1 MLQRSLYTAVFTL
14 MLLWSSAQYTQIGSG
29 GFSNTNF
36 GPLRTDT
43 SVNYYSR
50 FAMIYPAAT
59 LGDLTHGDELAALA
73 FSHNSF
79 DTMRGTGQLKI
90 YLKSTS
96 QSDFG
101 AGALNWLAEA
111 RNGMTLVYSG
121 DPNGLI
127 NPSPSDVLFKF
138 NQVNQ
143 YIWDTSGNAINLEV
157 LVEYQ
162 QTTKQDG
169 YIDWFCENSSTV
181 SGFVSPNENKY
192 RYGSSVAGLDSLTNF
207 SSIIK
212 PTLSLFYPRYNH
224 DLAVKRAYALGTVPL
239 LMRQPDS
246 LKVVIANYGK
256 STVTNKR
263 LFLKVSG
270 ANIYNDTIT
279 VASIDPFEEKF
290 VYFNTYQ
297 PKLLGTD
304 SLLITAEFDSSL
316 NNNTISK
323 ESVVSYNIYSH
334 ADPFAGSS
342 GGIGFTGST
351 GDFLAKFYVLGTSF
365 INQIKVDFT
374 AVGRGFQLGVWND
387 DGPGQLPGTVLFMSD
402 TSLTSNGTFIM
413 PVLPKVQ
420 VSGGYYVGIRQTT
433 NTNVGFSFQY
443 ETPVRPHSFYFTA
456 PAGDS
461 LWTPFSPGFNFNF
474 NIQPRLQVANDIAV
488 FNIISPANGDTI
500 EYSLTDSLPLKAKI
514 INYGFQNQGSFI
526 VRMQILNRF
535 AQQVFSKDQIVSLNA
550 DDTATVNFGKFSL
563 YNLGQFTAKVTAFLS
578 TDSIPD
584 NNSKASIF
592 DLIKNRDIGVNR
604 IYSPADGDV
613 FDLNRD
619 TFQPT
624 IRVDNYGATAINNFQ
639 VRGELLNSK
648 GKILDS
654 DEFTISLGANL
665 NVIKTFKYMKLTESG
680 SILFR
685 AYTILANDSF
695 PANDTAQVTLIAR
708 KIDDIAIQNVT
719 TPKAIKYPFN
729 NKIKPYLN
737 IKNEGLNR
745 QDSILIVGKITN
757 TDGIVI
763 YRDTAFRSLAAISI
777 SQIIFKEIALN
788 TLGEY
793 VFEANAYIPKDQWRV
808 NDTMRIPFSVVT
820 GNDLML
826 VRLETPKGVIPVNT
840 KATSPLL
847 EIRNNGFNPILD
859 AKVTCEIINNLNSR
873 VYLDS
878 LSVSLDTSESKL
890 ISFSPLEFD
899 DLGDYYVNIINNWS
913 LEQEPGY
920 NDTIYTTYSTRF
932 SKDIGISAHFS
943 PNYNDTLELNETLK
957 PSIQVMNYG
966 LDTMSNTRIAI
977 ALVNG
982 AAVAVYQDTLVISQL
997 SPNSLA
1003 TLSSSII
1010 YSASMFGAH
1019 TFTSKI
1025 LDADDNLVNN
1035 ELSSNYL
1042 VIRRNDVAVVKVDFP
1057 LIGQEFPKNTLIKPS
1072 ATIANLGVNNLSDV
1086 TVHCRAFDGFS
1097 KVYESTQVISTSA
1110 GESIQVNFDSTLTYD
1125 KKGILDLEF
1134 SVSHTADQLIIN
1146 DSASTYI
1153 TFVSGADVSALTSVI
1168 TKIYPNP
1175 FMHSIHIES
1184 KELIKNVKV
1193 LSITGQEVMNIK
1205 VNTTKAEVELPLA
1218 KGEYLL
1224 EVYYDAHVERIPI
1237 LKND

>member
-1 MLQRSLYTAVFTL
+1 MLLRSLYTTVFKL
-14 MLLWSSAQYTQIGSG
+14 IALWTSAQYTQIGNG
-29 GFSNTNF
+29 GFSNANF

-43 SVNYYSR
+43 VANYYSR

-59 LGDLTHGDELAALA
+59 LGDLTHGDQLAALA

-79 DTMRGTGQLKI
+79 DTIRGSGQLKI

-96 QSDFG
+96 QANFG
-101 AGALNWLAEA
+101 TGALNWLAEA

-143 YIWDTSGNAINLEV
+143 FTWDTSGNAKNLKV
-157 LVEYQ
+157 LVEYR

-169 YIDWFCENSSTV
+169 NIDWFCENSSTV
-181 SGFVSPNENKY
+181 TGFVSSNESKY
-192 RYGSSVAGLDSLTNF
+192 RYGSSAAGLDSLTNF

-212 PTLSLFYPRYNH
+212 PSLSLFYPRYNH

-246 LKVVIANYGK
+246 LKVVVANYGK
-256 STVTNKR
+256 STVTNKK
-263 LFLKVSG
+263 LFLKISG
-270 ANIYNDTIT
+270 ANSYNDTIT
-279 VASIDPFEEKF
+279 VASINPFEEKF
-290 VYFNTYQ
+290 VYFNTYT

-316 NNNTISK
+316 NNNAFSK
-323 ESVVSYNIYSH
+323 ERIVSYNNYSH
-334 ADPFAGSS
+334 ANPFLGSS

-351 GDFLAKFYVLGTSF
+351 GDFLAKFYVKGASF

-374 AVGRGFQLGVWND
+374 VVGRGFQLGVWED

-402 TSLTSNGTFIM
+402 TAYTFNGTFVM
-413 PVLPKVQ
+413 PVLPKVK
-420 VSGGYYVGIRQTT
+420 VRGGYYVGIRQTT

-461 LWTPFSPGFNFNF
+461 VWTPFSPGFNFNF

-488 FNIISPANGDTI
+488 FDIISPVNGDSI

-535 AQQVFSKDQIVSLNA
+535 AQQVFSKDQIVSLNT

-578 TDSIPD
+578 TDSILD
-584 NNSKASIF
+584 NNSKSSIF

-604 IYSPADGDV
+604 IYSPANGDV

-624 IRVDNYGATAINNFQ
+624 IRVDNYGATAINNFK
-639 VRGELLNSK
+639 VRGELVNSK

-654 DEFTISLGANL
+654 NEFTISLGANL
-665 NVIKTFKYMKLTESG
+665 NVIKTFKYMKLTEPG
-680 SILFR
+680 SIVFR

-695 PANDTAQVTLIAR
+695 PSNDSAKVTLISR
-708 KIDDIAIQNVT
+708 KVDDIAIQNVT
-719 TPKAIKYPFN
+719 TPKSIKYPFN
-729 NKIKPYLN
+729 SKIKPYLN

-745 QDSILIVGKITN
+745 QDSIRIIGKITN
-757 TDGIVI
+757 SNGMVI

-777 SQIIFKEIALN
+777 SQVIFKEIVLN
-788 TLGEY
+788 TFGEY
-793 VFEANAYIPKDQWRV
+793 VFEANAYILKDQWRV
-808 NDTMRIPFSVVT
+808 NDTMRVPFSVVT
-820 GNDLML
+820 GNDLVL
-826 VRLETPKGVIPVNT
+826 VRLQTPKGVIPVNT
-840 KATSPLL
+840 TASSPIL
-847 EIRNNGFNPILD
+847 EIRNNGFNPIVD
-859 AKVTCEIINNLNSR
+859 ARISLEIINNSNKR

-878 LSVSLDTSESKL
+878 LNVSLDTSESKV
-890 ISFSPLEFD
+890 ISFSTLAFD
-899 DLGDYYVNIINNWS
+899 DLGDYYVSVINNWT
-913 LEQEPGY
+913 LEQKPGP

-932 SKDIGISAHFS
+932 SKDIGISSHLLPA
-943 PNYNDTLELNETLK
+943 NTDTLELNETLK
-957 PSIQVMNYG
+957 PSIRIANYG
-966 LDTMSNTRIAI
+966 LDTMSSIRIAI
-977 ALVNG
+977 ALVNS
-982 AAVAVYQDTLVISQL
+982 ASVAVYQDTLAVSQL
-997 SPNSLA
+997 SPNSLI
-1003 TLSSSII
+1003 TISSSII
-1010 YSASMFGAH
+1010 YSAGTFGDY
-1019 TFTSKI
+1019 TFTSTL
-1025 LDADDNLVNN
+1025 LDADDNLLNN
-1035 ELSSNYL
+1035 ELKTNYL
-1042 VIRRNDVAVVKVDFP
+1042 VIRRNDVAIVKVDFP
-1057 LIGQEFPKNTLIKPS
+1057 SIGQEFPKNTLLKPS
-1072 ATIANLGVNNLSDV
+1072 AIIANLGINNLSNI
-1086 TVHCRAFDGFS
+1086 TLSCRAFDETSTVYTSS
-1097 KVYESTQVISTSA
+1097 KLLNMKA
-1110 GESIQVNFDSTLTYD
+1110 GESFQVYFDSTLTYS
-1125 KKGILDLEF
+1125 KKGILDIEF
-1134 SVSHTADQLIIN
+1134 SVSHASDQLTIN

-1153 TFVSGADVSALTSVI
+1153 TFVSGAEVSALTSVI

-1175 FMHSIHIES
+1175 FTHSIHIES
-1184 KELIKNVKV
+1184 KELIKNVRV
-1193 LSITGQEVMNIK
+1193 LSITGQEVKSIK

-1218 KGEYLL
+1218 KGVYFL

>member
-1 MLQRSLYTAVFTL
+1 
-14 MLLWSSAQYTQIGSG
+14 
-29 GFSNTNF
+29 
-36 GPLRTDT
+36 
-43 SVNYYSR
+43 
-50 FAMIYPAAT
+50 
-59 LGDLTHGDELAALA
+59 
-73 FSHNSF
+73 
-79 DTMRGTGQLKI
+79 
-90 YLKSTS
+90 
-96 QSDFG
+96 
-101 AGALNWLAEA
+101 
-111 RNGMTLVYSG
+111 
-121 DPNGLI
+121 
-127 NPSPSDVLFKF
+127 
-138 NQVNQ
+138 
-143 YIWDTSGNAINLEV
+143 INLEV

-162 QTTKQDG
+162 QTTKQGG

-563 YNLGQFTAKVTAFLS
+563 YNLGQFTATVTAFLS

-665 NVIKTFKYMKLTESG
+665 NVIKTFKYMKLTEPG

-763 YRDTAFRSLAAISI
+763 YRDTALRSLAAISI

-1097 KVYESTQVISTSA
+1097 IVYESTQVISTSA

>member
-1 MLQRSLYTAVFTL
+1 
-14 MLLWSSAQYTQIGSG
+14 
-29 GFSNTNF
+29 
-36 GPLRTDT
+36 
-43 SVNYYSR
+43 
-50 FAMIYPAAT
+50 
-59 LGDLTHGDELAALA
+59 
-73 FSHNSF
+73 
-79 DTMRGTGQLKI
+79 
-90 YLKSTS
+90 
-96 QSDFG
+96 
-101 AGALNWLAEA
+101 
-111 RNGMTLVYSG
+111 
-121 DPNGLI
+121 
-127 NPSPSDVLFKF
+127 
-138 NQVNQ
+138 
-143 YIWDTSGNAINLEV
+143 
-157 LVEYQ
+157 
-162 QTTKQDG
+162 
-169 YIDWFCENSSTV
+169 
-181 SGFVSPNENKY
+181 
-192 RYGSSVAGLDSLTNF
+192 
-207 SSIIK
+207 
-212 PTLSLFYPRYNH
+212 
-224 DLAVKRAYALGTVPL
+224 
-239 LMRQPDS
+239 
-246 LKVVIANYGK
+246 
-256 STVTNKR
+256 
-263 LFLKVSG
+263 
-270 ANIYNDTIT
+270 
-279 VASIDPFEEKF
+279 
-290 VYFNTYQ
+290 
-297 PKLLGTD
+297 
-304 SLLITAEFDSSL
+304 
-316 NNNTISK
+316 
-323 ESVVSYNIYSH
+323 
-334 ADPFAGSS
+334 
-342 GGIGFTGST
+342 
-351 GDFLAKFYVLGTSF
+351 
-365 INQIKVDFT
+365 
-374 AVGRGFQLGVWND
+374 
-387 DGPGQLPGTVLFMSD
+387 
-402 TSLTSNGTFIM
+402 
-413 PVLPKVQ
+413 
-420 VSGGYYVGIRQTT
+420 
-433 NTNVGFSFQY
+433 
-443 ETPVRPHSFYFTA
+443 
-456 PAGDS
+456 
-461 LWTPFSPGFNFNF
+461 
-474 NIQPRLQVANDIAV
+474 
-488 FNIISPANGDTI
+488 
-500 EYSLTDSLPLKAKI
+500 
-514 INYGFQNQGSFI
+514 
-526 VRMQILNRF
+526 MQILNRF

-665 NVIKTFKYMKLTESG
+665 NVIKTFKYMKLTEPG

-695 PANDTAQVTLIAR
+695 PANDTAQVTLISR

-763 YRDTAFRSLAAISI
+763 YRDTALRSLAAISI

-1097 KVYESTQVISTSA
+1097 IVYESTQVISTSA